1 MSGYND
7 NIGDIDE
14 PDDAWSNLP
23 ASFGLEL
30 ERRRQ
35 TQELVNV
42 LLAQQSDN
50 PKDSQSESESS
61 GSEESESESSES
73 IDESKLANMLADE
86 IR

>member
-30 ERRRQ
+30 ERQDRQ
-35 TQELVNV
+35 TQELANV
-42 LLAQQSDN
+42 LLAQQSNN
-50 PKDSQSESESS
+50 PKDSQCD
-61 GSEESESESSES
+61 SEESESESSES

>member
-23 ASFGLEL
+23 ESFGLDL

-35 TQELVNV
+35 AQAF
-42 LLAQQSDN
+42 LAQQSDN
-50 PKDSQSESESS
+50 PKDSQSESE
-61 GSEESESESSES
+61 GSESSES
-73 IDESKLANMLADE
+73 IDESKLANMLA
-86 IR
+86 R

>member
-30 ERRRQ
+30 ERQDRQ
-35 TQELVNV
+35 TQELANV
-42 LLAQQSDN
+42 LLAQQSNN
-50 PKDSQSESESS
+50 PKDSQSGGSD
-61 GSEESESESSES
+61 SEESESESSES